1 MKQNLLIK
9 ISFFMLSMALFF
21 VIVLILGTDI
31 PISFSEDAKFV
42 GLWSCLTNRG
52 IMLPIVCTLALLY
65 IVFFISYLK
74 HRMKGTTLGPIE
86 ITDIQ
91 NANND
96 ILAFVG
102 TYFLPL
108 VSFSLAEHWQHLLVL
123 FILFVVIGVIY
134 VRADIYYTNPT
145 LLLLG
150 FRVYRIKGNLNGD
163 PIERVVIVQGEL
175 KKDVSLRYIVID
187 DNTYFV
193 KEIK

>member
-9 ISFFMLSMALFF
+9 FSFFMLSMALFF
-21 VIVLILGTDI
+21 VIVFILGTDI
-31 PISFSEDAKFV
+31 PINFSEDAKFV
-42 GLWSCLTNRG
+42 GMWSCLTTRG
-52 IMLPIVCTLALLY
+52 IILPIVCTLALLY
-65 IVFFISYLK
+65 IVFFICFLK
-74 HRMKGTTLGPIE
+74 HRMKGSTLGPIE
-86 ITDIQ
+86 ITEIH

-150 FRVYRIKGNLNGD
+150 FRVYRIKGILNGN
-163 PIERVVIVQGEL
+163 PIERVIIVQGEL
-175 KKDVSLRYIVID
+175 KKDVSVRYIVID

-193 KEIK
+193 KK

>member
-42 GLWSCLTNRG
+42 GLWSCFTNRG

-150 FRVYRIKGNLNGD
+150 LSI
-163 PIERVVIVQGEL
+163 
-175 KKDVSLRYIVID
+175 
-187 DNTYFV
+187 
-193 KEIK
+193 

>member
-1 MKQNLLIK
+1 MNPNLLIK
-9 ISFFMLSMALFF
+9 SSFYMLSMALFF
-21 VIVLILGTDI
+21 VIVLILGTDL
-31 PISFSEDAKFV
+31 PINFGEGAKFV
-42 GLWSCLTNRG
+42 GLWTCLTIRG
-52 IMLPIVCTLALLY
+52 IMLPIVCVLALLY
-65 IVFFISYLK
+65 IAFFIRYLK

-86 ITDIQ
+86 ITDIH

-150 FRVYRIKGNLNGD
+150 FRVYRIKGVLNGN

-175 KKDVSLRYIVID
+175 KKDVSVRYIVID
-187 DNTYFV
+187 DNTFYV
-193 KEIK
+193 KKIQ